1 MKILSIGNSFS
12 RDAQR
17 YIHNM
22 AKLNG
27 DSIKTVN
34 LYIGGCSLRQHYFNI
49 LENAK
54 KYEFQFNGEPTGLP
68 VTAKD
73 ALMSDS
79 WDYVTL
85 QQASHYSTKWE
96 TYEPYLPKIAEFV
109 RLYAPQAKIL
119 IHQTWQYDE
128 KMLLERKMGSTAAE
142 MREALMEAYAK
153 AAKLIN
159 ADGTIPSGELIASL
173 IKNGITNPHKDGYH
187 LSQGAGRLAAGLIW
201 YSYLTG
207 KNPEETV
214 LPETDLPVSDEEAAI
229 IRKSVTE
236 VLNK

>member
-12 RDAQR
+12 QDAQR

-128 KMLLERKMGSTAAE
+128 KMLLERKKVDK
-142 MREALMEAYAK
+142 REYFGYNK
-153 AAKLIN
+153 FR
-159 ADGTIPSGELIASL
+159 L
-173 IKNGITNPHKDGYH
+173 IK
-187 LSQGAGRLAAGLIW
+187 GA
-201 YSYLTG
+201 
-207 KNPEETV
+207 KNV
-214 LPETDLPVSDEEAAI
+214 AV
-229 IRKSVTE
+229 
-236 VLNK
+236 

>member
-12 RDAQR
+12 QDAQR
-17 YIHNM
+17 YIHKL
-22 AKLNG
+22 ALLNG

-68 VTAKD
+68 VTIKD

-96 TYEPYLPKIAEFV
+96 TYEPYLPKIAEYV
-109 RLYAPQAKIL
+109 RLYSPESKIL

-128 KMLLERKMGSTAAE
+128 RVLFERKTADTVAD
-142 MREALMEAYAK
+142 MREALKKAYAK
-153 AAKLIN
+153 AAKLVG
-159 ADGTIPSGELIASL
+159 ADGIITSGELIGAL
-173 IKNGITNPHKDGYH
+173 IKNGIPAPHRDGYH
-187 LSQGAGRLAAGLIW
+187 LSLGAGRLAAGLLW
-201 YSYLTG
+201 YSYLME
-207 KNPEETV
+207 KNPAELLIPMTDVPVTEE
-214 LPETDLPVSDEEAAI
+214 EIAI
-229 IRKSVTE
+229 IKSSVAE
-236 VLNK
+236 VLKK